1 VGMDFLKVKER
12 ADKNGVVEVYPDFIV
27 RRSEDLMIR
36 GKSFYAIWDDAKGLW
51 STDEFDVQR
60 LVDQEL
66 WNYRNELAKR
76 TEGSV
81 KVKLMSDFSSN
92 SWLQFRNYVGHLSD
106 SAKQLDESLTF
117 ANTVVKKKDYVSKRL
132 PYSLEPGDYSSWGE
146 IVGTLY
152 EPEERAKIEWAIGAI
167 VSGDSKKIQKFLV
180 WYGAP
185 GAGKGTI
192 LDIIQKLFVS
202 YTSTFEAS
210 TLTGAGAF
218 ATEAFKSNPLVAIDP
233 DGDLS
238 KITDNTRLNSIVSHE
253 PMTINEKYK
262 PSYTDVMRAML
273 LIATNKAVKFTDAKS
288 GLTRRMIDV
297 RPSGALLATRKYHSL
312 VTQVDQELG
321 AIAQHC
327 LDVYREMGRDFYS
340 GYRPIEMML
349 QTDVF
354 FNFIEAHYDLFESQ
368 GGVTL
373 VQAHDLW
380 KEWCKESEIEWKMPR
395 YKLRE
400 ELKNYF
406 GNFEDR
412 ALVGDVRVR
421 SWYSDFNADRYK
433 APVKEEPKAFSLIM
447 DEDESLLDAL
457 YMDQPAQY
465 SNSHGTPVKKWLEVT
480 TKLSDLD
487 TKKEHYVKPPQNHIV
502 IDFDLADGEGQKS
515 ADRNLAAA
523 SSWPA
528 TYAEFSK
535 SGAGV
540 HLHYYWDGDASEL
553 SRIYDDGI
561 EIKVFVGDSSLR
573 RRLSKCNNVPVAT
586 INSGLPLKEK
596 KVINSDKIKSEKG
609 LRELIDRNLRK
620 EIMPGTKPSIDFIH
634 KILEDA
640 FDGKEMVYD
649 VTDMRPRILAFAN
662 NSTHQG
668 AYCIKKALSMKYQSE
683 NADEKVAVDVAPTV
697 SSDILA
703 FFDCEVFP
711 NLFIISWKYE
721 DSPNV
726 VRMVNPSAHAVKE
739 IIQKLKL
746 VGFNCRRYDNHILY
760 AASMGYTNEQLYN
773 LSKKIINGDPG
784 ALFGSAYSLSYADIY
799 DYASEKKGLKKWQI
813 ELGLKHS
820 ELGLDWDTPVP
831 VELWDKVGEYCDN
844 DVITTEQ
851 VHKARKQDF
860 IARQILAD
868 LSGLTVNDTTQK
880 HTAKIVFGDDRN
892 PQEQFIYTE
901 LSEMF
906 PGYVYDFGKSTYK
919 GVDVGE
925 GGLVDAEPGMYT
937 DVALLDV
944 ASMHPTSIKLLEL
957 FGPEYTKN
965 FWELV
970 EARLAIKRE
979 DYEKAKTL
987 LGGKLAPYLG
997 SKEDAKALSHALKIV
1012 INIVYGLTSAKFMN
1026 PFKDARNKDNIV
1038 AKRGALFMIDLKEM
1052 IESEGFTVAHIKTDS
1067 VKIPNATPEIIQKV
1081 MEFGAKYGYE
1091 FEHEKTYKR
1100 FCLVNDAVFVAQVG
1114 WSPIEKEIGKWI
1126 ATGAQFQVPYVFK
1139 TMFNREPITFADK
1152 CVEKHVQK
1160 GAIYLDFTS
1169 ANEGLLEPYMMK
1181 DEGMHFVGKGGLFT
1195 PIAPGS
1201 GGGQLVRVIDDKSG
1215 AVQGTKGFYWLESDM
1230 VQVLGKEKDI
1240 DITYFETLVNEAYDT
1255 LQKFGD
1261 VEEFLASDDYAEMVL
1276 KQNA

>member
-1 VGMDFLKVKER
+1 
-12 ADKNGVVEVYPDFIV
+12 
-27 RRSEDLMIR
+27 
-36 GKSFYAIWDDAKGLW
+36 
-51 STDEFDVQR
+51 
-60 LVDQEL
+60 
-66 WNYRNELAKR
+66 
-76 TEGSV
+76 
-81 KVKLMSDFSSN
+81 
-92 SWLQFRNYVGHLSD
+92 
-106 SAKQLDESLTF
+106 
-117 ANTVVKKKDYVSKRL
+117 
-132 PYSLEPGDYSSWGE
+132 
-146 IVGTLY
+146 
-152 EPEERAKIEWAIGAI
+152 
-167 VSGDSKKIQKFLV
+167 
-180 WYGAP
+180 
-185 GAGKGTI
+185 
-192 LDIIQKLFVS
+192 
-202 YTSTFEAS
+202 
-210 TLTGAGAF
+210 
-218 ATEAFKSNPLVAIDP
+218 
-233 DGDLS
+233 
-238 KITDNTRLNSIVSHE
+238 
-253 PMTINEKYK
+253 
-262 PSYTDVMRAML
+262 
-273 LIATNKAVKFTDAKS
+273 
-288 GLTRRMIDV
+288 
-297 RPSGALLATRKYHSL
+297 
-312 VTQVDQELG
+312 
-321 AIAQHC
+321 
-327 LDVYREMGRDFYS
+327 
-340 GYRPIEMML
+340 
-349 QTDVF
+349 
-354 FNFIEAHYDLFESQ
+354 
-368 GGVTL
+368 
-373 VQAHDLW
+373 
-380 KEWCKESEIEWKMPR
+380 
-395 YKLRE
+395 
-400 ELKNYF
+400 
-406 GNFEDR
+406 
-412 ALVGDVRVR
+412 
-421 SWYSDFNADRYK
+421 
-433 APVKEEPKAFSLIM
+433 
-447 DEDESLLDAL
+447 
-457 YMDQPAQY
+457 
-465 SNSHGTPVKKWLEVT
+465 
-480 TKLSDLD
+480 
-487 TKKEHYVKPPQNHIV
+487 
-502 IDFDLADGEGQKS
+502 
-515 ADRNLAAA
+515 
-523 SSWPA
+523 
-528 TYAEFSK
+528 
-535 SGAGV
+535 
-540 HLHYYWDGDASEL
+540 
-553 SRIYDDGI
+553 
-561 EIKVFVGDSSLR
+561 
-573 RRLSKCNNVPVAT
+573 
-586 INSGLPLKEK
+586 
-596 KVINSDKIKSEKG
+596 
-609 LRELIDRNLRK
+609 
-620 EIMPGTKPSIDFIH
+620 
-634 KILEDA
+634 
-640 FDGKEMVYD
+640 
-649 VTDMRPRILAFAN
+649 
-662 NSTHQG
+662 
-668 AYCIKKALSMKYQSE
+668 
-683 NADEKVAVDVAPTV
+683 
-697 SSDILA
+697 
-703 FFDCEVFP
+703 
-711 NLFIISWKYE
+711 
-721 DSPNV
+721 
-726 VRMVNPSAHAVKE
+726 MVNPSAHAVKE
-739 IIQKLKL
+739 IVQKLKL
-746 VGFNCRRYDNHILY
+746 IGFNCRRYDNHILY
-760 AASMGYTNEQLYN
+760 AATMGYNNEQLYQ

-813 ELGLKHS
+813 ELGLNHS

-831 VELWDKVGEYCDN
+831 EELWDKVGEYCDN